1 VLIHEDVHKGL
12 LQVILVLLEFKVLK
26 SRLKRDEGES
36 NMKAQIYSLKAGN
49 ISWEPDGFIVL
60 DKGAL
65 TLKGVTN
72 ERSKRRLN
80 VFLKEHQDNPDKE
93 AFLRSLI
100 SVVYVPFCRFGDI
113 IDETTATK
121 EKEENDEVEGISDTD
136 DTEETE

>member
-1 VLIHEDVHKGL
+1 
-12 LQVILVLLEFKVLK
+12 
-26 SRLKRDEGES
+26 
-36 NMKAQIYSLKAGN
+36 MKAQVYSLEIGG

-60 DKGAL
+60 DKGTL

-72 ERSKRRLN
+72 ERAKRRLN
-80 VFLKEHQDNPDKE
+80 IFLKEHQDDLDKE

-100 SVVYVPFCRFGDI
+100 SVMYVPFCRFGDI
-113 IDETTATK
+113 IDETTVTK